1 MSSARCGAVHSM
13 KGNTFQAVGRI
24 SLLIF
29 CCALAVR
36 FLFLVEISRSPFF
49 AYHGLDSHE
58 YHAMALA
65 LLDGTWPG
73 PVPFARPPLYP
84 VFLALLYAVLGSGLF
99 TIRLIHAAIGAANC
113 VLVFR
118 IARSLFRGRFV
129 PLAAAAICCLHGTLV
144 YLDAQLLP
152 TALDS
157 FLLLLAVLALLRA
170 GERRRPAW
178 WLVPGLCIGLGAIN
192 RGVILLFLPVAAVWM
207 IGILRRAWPV
217 GTPASRATDKAPPA
231 LVATSFAALVLPV
244 VLLIV
249 PVAMHNAR
257 YDVPPRAPLSVSAG
271 ATENTASRLF
281 HGSFVVLAANGGLNF
296 YLGNH
301 WSLREINDPNH
312 PLHFKTYDSIQFAPL
327 RERRIF
333 STAESES
340 FLVGRT
346 LRRIRDGPADY
357 LKLLGRK
364 ITRLVNGSEIA
375 RNSNLY
381 AYRQDSILLR
391 VLLWKAWLAFP
402 NGLLLP
408 LAFVGIAL
416 GRRSW
421 RPHFPL
427 LGAIAAPSVLMIVFF
442 VTARY
447 RAPMLLLL
455 AIFAAYAVE
464 TLVARWREGGRAVLY
479 APLSGLLVAAVVCNL
494 PGVAVRKEH
503 AVYER
508 VNLGFMLA
516 EDGRF
521 QDALAQFETAVRIE
535 PTSPEAY
542 GALALARKGQG
553 RIDEAMRLYADALR
567 SYPDDA
573 DTLNDLALTLLQMG
587 RPAEAEPHLRLA
599 LRQRPENAEIRAN
612 LGALLVK
619 RGRVDDGVRELRE
632 ALGYDS
638 RCILAY
644 SNLGAAYEM
653 AGRLGEAI
661 TVYEAWLRAAP
672 GDADARSRMQSVR
685 RRVEGR

>member
-1 MSSARCGAVHSM
+1 MSSARCGAVYSM
-13 KGNTFQAVGRI
+13 KGKTFQAVGRI

-29 CCALAVR
+29 FCALAVR
-36 FLFLVEISRSPFF
+36 FLFLVEISHSPFF
-49 AYHGLDSHE
+49 EYHGLDSHE
-58 YHAMALA
+58 YHEMALA
-65 LLDGTWPG
+65 LLDGLWPG

-99 TIRLIHAAIGAANC
+99 AIRLLHAALGAANC

-118 IARSLFRGRFV
+118 IARRLFRGRFV
-129 PLAAAAICCLHGTLV
+129 PLATSAICCLHGTLV

-157 FLLLLAVLALLRA
+157 FLLLLAVLSLLQA

-192 RGVILLFLPVAAVWM
+192 RGVILLFLPVAVVWM
-207 IGILRRAWPV
+207 FGILRRAWPV

-231 LVATSFAALVLPV
+231 LVAGSFAALVLPV

-249 PVAMHNAR
+249 PVSMHNAR
-257 YDVPPRAPLSVSAG
+257 YDVPPRAPLSASG
-271 ATENTASRLF
+271 TKSTANRLL

-340 FLVGRT
+340 FLLRRT

-357 LKLLGRK
+357 LRLLGRK
-364 ITRLVNGSEIA
+364 ITRLVNGAEIA

-421 RPHFPL
+421 RRHFPL

-464 TLVARWREGGRAVLY
+464 TLVARWREGGGAALY
-479 APLSGLLVAAVVCNL
+479 APLGGLLVAAVVCSL
-494 PGVAVRKEH
+494 PGVAVRAEH

-508 VNLGFMLA
+508 VNLGLMLA
-516 EDGRF
+516 EDGRI
-521 QDALAQFETAVRIE
+521 QDAVVQFEAAVRIE

-542 GALALARKGQG
+542 GTLALARKGQG
-553 RIDEAMRLYADALR
+553 RIDEAMRLYDEALR
-567 SYPDDA
+567 SYPGDA

-587 RPAEAEPHLRLA
+587 RLEEAEPHLRLA

-653 AGRLGEAI
+653 TGRLGEAI

-672 GDADARSRMQSVR
+672 GDANARSRMQSVQ
-685 RRVEGR
+685 RRVNGR